1 MRVVG
6 STMGVLQYVSM
17 DEIRSRGS
25 IRDGDVLKLRRAFND
40 DAEISP
46 AEAEALFAL
55 NAACPIKDPVWSEFF
70 VEALTDYIVNQ
81 AEPEGYIAAENA
93 AWLIERVSADGRVES
108 STELELLVN
117 VLDKARWSPPSL
129 ARLALEQVKHAVLTG
144 EGPLRAGQTLEPGT
158 ISTAEVA
165 LLRRIL
171 FAFGGDGNIAVTR
184 AEADTLI
191 DINNAIAPGRSTPEF
206 TDLFVKAIA
215 NAVLSGIGLAV
226 PSRAE
231 ALRAQAWLDD
241 ADARGA
247 GSLLADAFTGGASGA
262 HARSRVGGFLGRM
275 FSSPGAS
282 VWGTFRLQST
292 EEQALARLERQR
304 LEIITSE
311 PLDDAEATWLV
322 SRLGSS
328 GKLDENER
336 ALVGYLKEESPILP
350 PPLQELADRLERAA

>member
-40 DAEISP
+40 DAEISQ

-55 NAACPIKDPVWSEFF
+55 NAACPIKDPVWAEFF

-129 ARLALEQVKHAVLTG
+129 AQFSLDQVKIAVLTG
-144 EGPLRAGQTLEPGT
+144 DGPLRAGQSLDPGG
-158 ISTAEVA
+158 ISPAEVA

-191 DINNAIAPGRSTPEF
+191 DINNAIAAGRSSPEF
-206 TDLFVKAIA
+206 TELFVKAIA

-231 ALRAQAWLDD
+231 ALHIEAGLDD

-247 GSLLADAFTGGASGA
+247 GGLLADAFTRGTSGA
-262 HARSRVGGFLGRM
+262 QARSRVGGFLGRM
-275 FSSPGAS
+275 LSSPGAS
-282 VWGTFRLQST
+282 VWGTFRVQST

-311 PLDDAEATWLV
+311 TLDDADAAWLAG
-322 SRLGSS
+322 RLGSS
-328 GKLDENER
+328 GKLDDNER
-336 ALVGYLKEESPILP
+336 ALVRYLKEESPILP
-350 PPLQELADRLERAA
+350 PLLQELADRIEHAA